1 LAKIFVE
8 NFCHQNNLL
17 LKKITSEA
25 QRKLLSY
32 AFPGNVRELKSVV
45 ELAVT
50 LSDGDDIHAE
60 HLFFG
65 SEDIVPDILNKELTL
80 REYEMGIINAFL
92 RKYDNNIKIVAEKLD
107 IGVSTIYRMLKEGS
121 VL

>member
-1 LAKIFVE
+1 
-8 NFCHQNNLL
+8 
-17 LKKITSEA
+17 
-25 QRKLLSY
+25 
-32 AFPGNVRELKSVV
+32 
-45 ELAVT
+45 
-50 LSDGDDIHAE
+50 
-60 HLFFG
+60 
-65 SEDIVPDILNKELTL
+65 VPDILNKELTL